1 MASDDS
7 CRDVAALA
15 ERIASVGEK
24 QRQTDAN
31 LLNGLMEIK
40 GILAG
45 LRQDLAA
52 LVNQTNTQETRIVVV
67 ERETERNTRRV
78 DQCES
83 TIAAHGRRL
92 AQLGLAAVCLSV
104 VLPVTLE
111 HWLGQPPASEVA
123 R

>member
-15 ERIASVGEK
+15 ERIAAVAEK
-24 QRQTDAN
+24 QRQTDVV
-31 LLNGLMEIK
+31 LLNGLAEIK
-40 GILAG
+40 DMIKQ
-45 LRQDLAA
+45 LRADFVA

-92 AQLGLAAVCLSV
+92 AQLGLAAVCLSI

-111 HWLGQPPASEVA
+111 HWLGQPPASEIA